1 MTLDPRTH
9 APATGHG
16 REEMTAPLRRAVFL
30 DRDGVLNRVV
40 RRGDVIG
47 SPRTVEEFILIPEAA
62 ALCAALHADGW
73 LLAVV
78 TNQPDVSR
86 GLLDP
91 AVLDA
96 MHARLRAALPLDAI
110 DVCPSGDDADPRRK
124 PNPGMLRDAAAR
136 IHIDLGASWILGD
149 SVKDM
154 RAGRA
159 AGVRTLLL
167 ATEYN
172 HGARAFADQVAD
184 SHARA
189 VEIIRNDTNHRTS
202 R

>member
-1 MTLDPRTH
+1 MTTDV
-9 APATGHG
+9 
-16 REEMTAPLRRAVFL
+16 RRAVFL

-40 RRGDVIG
+40 MRGDVIG
-47 SPRTVEEFILIPEAA
+47 SPRTADEFVLIPEAA
-62 ALCAALHADGW
+62 ALCAALKADGW
-73 LLAVV
+73 LLVVV

-91 AVLDA
+91 AELDD
-96 MHARLRAALPLDAI
+96 MHARLRAALPVDAI
-110 DVCPSGDDADPRRK
+110 EVCGSGDDADPRRK

-136 IHIDLGASWILGD
+136 MDFRLDASWILGD
-149 SVKDM
+149 SIKDM

-172 HGARAFADQVAD
+172 HAARDVADHVAD

-189 VEIIRNDTNHRTS
+189 ADIIRTHTSHRIS